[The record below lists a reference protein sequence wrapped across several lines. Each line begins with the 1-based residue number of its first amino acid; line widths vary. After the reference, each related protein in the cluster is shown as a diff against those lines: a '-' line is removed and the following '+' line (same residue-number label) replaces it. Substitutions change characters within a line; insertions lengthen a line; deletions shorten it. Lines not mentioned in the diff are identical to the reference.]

1 MNGPGE
7 LPGPFPGGHLLVRP
21 STSIWF
27 FWDPLTLSCIGV
39 VLVVF
44 DGIMARY
51 LKSLYLVLINII
63 SLCREIRNEV
73 LIN

>member
-1 MNGPGE
+1 MPFFLSHQNK
-7 LPGPFPGGHLLVRP
+7 LPVYIL
-21 STSIWF
+21 SS
-27 FWDPLTLSCIGV
+27 LSCIGV